1 MILDNILRTLNKY
14 MADIFDMFGG
24 ESKEY
29 MNAMKQVKEALPE
42 SVLEDTVREGLDYK
56 GASPTEPVK
65 FSRSKSAQSEL
76 ENFKEDLRQLREQ
89 QKETGTARRQA
100 KKYIEDAEARGLEAD
115 DIDIREEAKHLY
127 EFDNSTNDWYDD
139 VMEDEDIPDEW
150 KEEIRDK
157 YSDLN
162 EDYEDANFRDE
173 LEVMVKVAKRYSK
186 AVKKRRRPEEEAP
199 SEEPVSDV
207 GYKIEDDFG
216 GIDI

>member
-42 SVLEDTVREGLDYK
+42 SVLEDTVKEGLDYK

-65 FSRSKSAQSEL
+65 FSRSKATQAEL
-76 ENFKEDLRQLREQ
+76 ENFKEDLRQLREL

-115 DIDIREEAKHLY
+115 DIDIREEARHLY
-127 EFDNSTNDWYDD
+127 EFDNSTNDWYDEI
-139 VMEDEDIPDEW
+139 MEDEDIPDDW

-173 LEVMVKVAKRYSK
+173 LEVMVRVAQRYSK
-186 AVKKRRRPEEEAP
+186 SKKKRRQLEEP
-199 SEEPVSDV
+199 SADEPVSDV

>member
-65 FSRSKSAQSEL
+65 FSRSKATQAEL
-76 ENFKEDLRQLREQ
+76 ENFKEDLRQLREL

-115 DIDIREEAKHLY
+115 DIDIREEARHLY
-127 EFDNSTNDWYDD
+127 EFDNSTNDWYDEI
-139 VMEDEDIPDEW
+139 MEDEDIPDDW

-173 LEVMVKVAKRYSK
+173 LEVMVRVAQRYSK
-186 AVKKRRRPEEEAP
+186 SKKKRRQLEEP
-199 SEEPVSDV
+199 SADEPVSDV

>member
-65 FSRSKSAQSEL
+65 FARGKAAQAEL
-76 ENFKEDLRQLREQ
+76 ENFKEDLRQLREL

-115 DIDIREEAKHLY
+115 DIDIREEARHLY
-127 EFDNSTNDWYDD
+127 EFDNSTNDWYDEI
-139 VMEDEDIPDEW
+139 MEDEDIPDDW

-162 EDYEDANFRDE
+162 EHYEDANFRDE
-173 LEVMVKVAKRYSK
+173 LEVMVRVAQRYSK
-186 AVKKRRRPEEEAP
+186 SKKKRRQLEEEP
-199 SEEPVSDV
+199 SDEPVSDV

>member
-42 SVLEDTVREGLDYK
+42 SVLEDTVKEGLDYK

-65 FSRSKSAQSEL
+65 FARGKAAQAEL
-76 ENFKEDLRQLREQ
+76 ENFKEDLRQLREL

-115 DIDIREEAKHLY
+115 DIDIREEARHLY
-127 EFDNSTNDWYDD
+127 EFDNSTNDWYDEI
-139 VMEDEDIPDEW
+139 MEDEDIPDDW

-173 LEVMVKVAKRYSK
+173 LEVMVRVAQRYSK
-186 AVKKRRRPEEEAP
+186 SKKKRRQLEEP
-199 SEEPVSDV
+199 SADEPVSDV

>member
-65 FSRSKSAQSEL
+65 FARGKAAQAEL
-76 ENFKEDLRQLREQ
+76 ENFKEDLRQLREL
-89 QKETGTARRQA
+89 QKEIGTARRQA
-100 KKYIEDAEARGLEAD
+100 KKYIEDAQARGLEAD
-115 DIDIREEAKHLY
+115 DIDIREEARHLY
-127 EFDNSTNDWYDD
+127 EFDNSTNDWYDEI
-139 VMEDEDIPDEW
+139 MEDEDIPDDW

-173 LEVMVKVAKRYSK
+173 LEVMVRVAQRYSK
-186 AVKKRRRPEEEAP
+186 SKKKRRQLEEP
-199 SEEPVSDV
+199 SDEPVSDV

>member
-65 FSRSKSAQSEL
+65 FSRGKAAQAEL
-76 ENFKEDLRQLREQ
+76 ENFKEDLRQLREL

-115 DIDIREEAKHLY
+115 DIDIREEARHLY
-127 EFDNSTNDWYDD
+127 EFDNSTNDWYDEI
-139 VMEDEDIPDEW
+139 MEDEDIPDDW

-173 LEVMVKVAKRYSK
+173 LEVMVKVAQRYSK
-186 AVKKRRRPEEEAP
+186 SRKKRRQLEEP
-199 SEEPVSDV
+199 SADEPVSDV

>member
-42 SVLEDTVREGLDYK
+42 SVLEDTVKEGLDYK

-65 FSRSKSAQSEL
+65 FARGKAVQAEL
-76 ENFKEDLRQLREQ
+76 ENFKEDLRQLREL

-115 DIDIREEAKHLY
+115 DIDIREEARHLY

-139 VMEDEDIPDEW
+139 IMEDEDIPDDW

-186 AVKKRRRPEEEAP
+186 SKKKRRQLEEP
-199 SEEPVSDV
+199 SADEPVSDV